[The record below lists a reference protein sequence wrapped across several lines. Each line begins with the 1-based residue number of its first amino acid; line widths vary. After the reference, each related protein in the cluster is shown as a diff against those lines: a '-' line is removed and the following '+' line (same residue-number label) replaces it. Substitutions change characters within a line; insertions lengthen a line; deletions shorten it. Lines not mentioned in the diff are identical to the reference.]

1 MRESDSKP
9 DLDSSV
15 ENDDHSVEFLHDDRV
30 DPNEVTLFTPGDD
43 SIATEWITADV
54 RTAVALDD
62 AR

>member
-1 MRESDSKP
+1 MSTTDARVGSEIP
-9 DLDSSV
+9 DETGDQ
-15 ENDDHSVEFLHDDRV
+15 SVEFLHDDRV
-30 DPNEVTLFTPGDD
+30 DPDEVTLFTPGGD

>member
-9 DLDSSV
+9 ELDSSV

-62 AR
+62 VR

>member
-1 MRESDSKP
+1 MSTTEHDAESGRSNGMEDQ
-9 DLDSSV
+9 
-15 ENDDHSVEFLHDDRV
+15 SVEFLHDDRV

-62 AR
+62 VR

>member
-1 MRESDSKP
+1 MSTTEHNAEPGHTNGSD
-9 DLDSSV
+9 DRW
-15 ENDDHSVEFLHDDRV
+15 VEFLHDDRV